1 MKMEVNGLQ
10 SQIDYMLNVVDKCR
24 ANKMTG
30 RLSTSLADSVAST
43 IERHDKLRANI
54 DDTLSKIERAQ
65 SNVDDFEVSHVE
77 ELDGG
82 GPTPLQ
88 CFAVSHWG
96 QWDFEFFGLKISRT
110 QRTGMPL
117 GSIIGGPGPMHIT
130 FLRVRKF
137 A

>member
-1 MKMEVNGLQ
+1 MVQEMKMDVNGLQ

-65 SNVDDFEVSHVE
+65 SNVDDFEVSLVAGDSPSMSAMINSHKKTTVKSTTLTAVMLLSTISLHFSTLSM
-77 ELDGG
+77 LDI
-82 GPTPLQ
+82 PLV
-88 CFAVSHWG
+88 A
-96 QWDFEFFGLKISRT
+96 
-110 QRTGMPL
+110 
-117 GSIIGGPGPMHIT
+117 
-130 FLRVRKF
+130 
-137 A
+137 